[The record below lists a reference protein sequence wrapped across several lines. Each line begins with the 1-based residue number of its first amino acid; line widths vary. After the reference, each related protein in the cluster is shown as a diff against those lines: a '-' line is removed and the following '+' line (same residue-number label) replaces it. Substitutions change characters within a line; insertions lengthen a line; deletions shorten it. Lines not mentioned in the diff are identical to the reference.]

1 MMQYKHA
8 RNPETRRRTLQA
20 SESKLEINVPLLE
33 KALKLRRKLAAL
45 QQYETW
51 ADYVEEIKMIKTG
64 QAVKDVSFLD
74 RYTFAF
80 STIYG
85 IFVLVPGRPAS
96 KAHSCRHPRYA
107 HVPEILWDCCA
118 DRCFGQS
125 TCRAWRAPQTQG
137 RRAWEIRLSS

>member
-33 KALKLRRKLAAL
+33 KALNLRRKLAAL

-51 ADYVEEIKMIKTG
+51 ADYVEEIKMIKTS
-64 QAVKDVSFLD
+64 QAVKDVGFLD

-80 STIYG
+80 STI
-85 IFVLVPGRPAS
+85 
-96 KAHSCRHPRYA
+96 
-107 HVPEILWDCCA
+107 
-118 DRCFGQS
+118 
-125 TCRAWRAPQTQG
+125 
-137 RRAWEIRLSS
+137 